1 MNTLKHMIQVKA
13 NKESELFKTTQDI
26 GYELETI
33 IYTSED
39 KLNITIDN
47 DKIPAKYR
55 TFVII
60 IDKDN
65 VREISVMGYE
75 ETLSKKQIKE
85 QFEILSKDASEIKKA
100 NTLHS

>member
-1 MNTLKHMIQVKA
+1 MIQVKA

-26 GYELETI
+26 GYEQETI

>member
-1 MNTLKHMIQVKA
+1 MIKVKSINNDLK
-13 NKESELFKTTQDI
+13 KEIKDI
-26 GYELETI
+26 GYELETT

-47 DKIPAKYR
+47 DKLPPKYK
-55 TFVII
+55 TFVVVTN
-60 IDKDN
+60 KDN
-65 VREISVMGYE
+65 KRELNIMGYE

>member
-1 MNTLKHMIQVKA
+1 MIQVKA

>member
-1 MNTLKHMIQVKA
+1 MIKVKSINNDLK
-13 NKESELFKTTQDI
+13 KEIKDI
-26 GYELETI
+26 GYELETT

-47 DKIPAKYR
+47 DKLPPKYK
-55 TFVII
+55 TFVVVT
-60 IDKDN
+60 DKDN
-65 VREISVMGYE
+65 KRELNIMGYE

>member
-1 MNTLKHMIQVKA
+1 MIQVKA

-47 DKIPAKYR
+47 DKLPPKYK
-55 TFVII
+55 TFVVVT
-60 IDKDN
+60 DKDN
-65 VREISVMGYE
+65 KRELNIMGYE

>member
-1 MNTLKHMIQVKA
+1 MIKVKSINNDLK
-13 NKESELFKTTQDI
+13 KEIKDI
-26 GYELETI
+26 GYELETT

-47 DKIPAKYR
+47 DKLPPKYK
-55 TFVII
+55 TFVVVT
-60 IDKDN
+60 DKDN

>member
-26 GYELETI
+26 GYELETT

-39 KLNITIDN
+39 KLNIVIDN
-47 DKIPAKYR
+47 DKLPPKYK
-55 TFVII
+55 TFVVVT
-60 IDKDN
+60 DKDN
-65 VREISVMGYE
+65 KRELNIMGYE
-75 ETLSKKQIKE
+75 VTLSKKQIKE